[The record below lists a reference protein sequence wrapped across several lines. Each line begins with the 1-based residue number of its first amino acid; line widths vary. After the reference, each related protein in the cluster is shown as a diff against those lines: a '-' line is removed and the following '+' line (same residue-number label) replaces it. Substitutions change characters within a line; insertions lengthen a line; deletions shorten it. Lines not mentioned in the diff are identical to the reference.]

1 MGYKFKM
8 SRFNLEIGNEFKK
21 FLGVAES
28 ESDSDGVCNNVTTYK
43 SQYICAD
50 TDCTMHIGLICIT
63 VSSFKHGII
72 LIEFLVFILYLY
84 LS

>member
-43 SQYICAD
+43 SQYRLHNAHWAD
-50 TDCTMHIGLICIT
+50 LHYS